1 MRKSKGYKMAKEK
14 DIRTEKEADLTASA
28 ENTAAC
34 RLGMVGG
41 QAVLDGIMMKSGD
54 KYSIA
59 VRRQNGD
66 IVVEDGVHVSLRK
79 KHKFFNLPLIRGV
92 VNMIESLVLST
103 KTLNRS
109 AILSGIEEEEQK
121 EGKKTNWE
129 LVFGVVTVI
138 SLVLGIA
145 LGIGLFIFL
154 PSLITSAIENLLW
167 LNLGNWKNVIEG
179 FVKVAIFLSYLSL
192 VLLMKDIRTTFR
204 YHGAEHKCIFCYEA
218 GEELTPENVK
228 KYKRFHPRCGTSFMF
243 IIILIGIAVSFL
255 PIFSWDNI
263 FLRLLTKLSFLPILV
278 GVSYEFIRF
287 AGKHDNIVT
296 KVLSAPGLWVQ
307 RITTKEPSLEE
318 IEVAIHALKS
328 SMPEVFPDYV
338 KPPMPADL
346 IKEDTKDDVGKKDIK
361 EDTVKDT
368 KDDAAKEDAEL

>member
-1 MRKSKGYKMAKEK
+1 MAKEK
-14 DIRTEKEADLTASA
+14 TK
-28 ENTAAC
+28 NC
-34 RLGMVGG
+34 RLGAVGG

-66 IVVEDGVHVSLRK
+66 IVVEDGEHISLRK
-79 KHKFFNLPLIRGV
+79 KHKFFDIPLIRGV
-92 VNMIESLVLST
+92 VNMAESLILST
-103 KTLNRS
+103 KILNRS
-109 AILSGIEEEEQK
+109 AILAGIEEDEPK
-121 EGKKTNWE
+121 KDGKKTNWE
-129 LVFGVVTVI
+129 FIFGIVTVI
-138 SLVLGIA
+138 SLILGVA

-154 PSLITSAIENLLW
+154 PQLITKGIESLAGAK
-167 LNLGNWKNVIEG
+167 LGNWKNVIEG
-179 FVKVAIFLSYLSL
+179 CVKIAVFLAYLSL

-243 IIILIGIAVSFL
+243 IVILIGIAVSFL
-255 PIFSWDNI
+255 PIFNWEEPI
-263 FLRLLTKLSFLPILV
+263 LRFLTKLAMLPLLV

-287 AGKHDNIVT
+287 AGKHENIIT
-296 KVLSAPGLWVQ
+296 RILSAPGLWVQ
-307 RITTKEPSLEE
+307 RITTKEPTLEE

-328 SMPEVFPDYV
+328 SMPDVFPDYV

-346 IKEDTKDDVGKKDIK
+346 LPKEEATELIEPVTEQK
-361 EDTVKDT
+361 ETESENA
-368 KDDAAKEDAEL
+368 DA